1 MRWDSSFPLYVA
13 VRYLKS
19 TRRDAFIR
27 FLSAVTAAGLILGV
41 AALVLALAALS
52 GFQSTLKGEILART
66 PEIEVE
72 LPAEADDVA
81 GISLRL
87 QELRGIESVQ
97 PLIRGRGWLLAGGRV
112 RPVELVGYEG
122 RLPAF
127 FPESSDRAPGTYIS
141 SGLATVWGLE
151 AGDLIEVLSTR
162 PTLTPFGPQPRVRRL
177 TLAGSFA
184 SGRTEH
190 QERVALPLSEAAA
203 LLGLAERRLLLSTGD
218 LDLAL
223 ALAPEV
229 AARLPEGSVIRTWS
243 DLNKALLF
251 ALRLEKGLMFV
262 AVFLIVVVAAMSLVA
277 DLTLILASKRPE
289 VGMMGAMGADPP
301 SLQRIFLWLGPAG
314 RPRRH
319 RWRPSG
325 QRRRLVARPLSP
337 SRPAGAGLFSRLCPL
352 PRAASRRPVDPGRNL
367 CIDSLEHPLCG
378 PPGGDAGTGRG
389 PPPMSVAVEAQGLFK
404 AYRDGA
410 RLVEVLRGVDLR
422 VSPGEF
428 VAVVGPS
435 GSGKSTLLHLL
446 GALDRPDS
454 GSVEIGGE
462 SLAGLDRRELAAFRN
477 RTIGFVFQFQELLAD
492 FTALE
497 NVLLPARIAG
507 SGGRP
512 MQSRARNLL
521 AEVGLGSRLD
531 HLPSELS
538 GGERQRVALCRAL
551 VLEPPLLLA
560 DEPTGNL
567 DPDSGERVFGLMLD
581 LQRRHGT
588 TALVVTHNPDLAKRC
603 GRLLALENGIL
614 RPPSV

>member
-1 MRWDSSFPLYVA
+1 
-13 VRYLKS
+13 
-19 TRRDAFIR
+19 
-27 FLSAVTAAGLILGV
+27 
-41 AALVLALAALS
+41 
-52 GFQSTLKGEILART
+52 
-66 PEIEVE
+66 
-72 LPAEADDVA
+72 
-81 GISLRL
+81 
-87 QELRGIESVQ
+87 
-97 PLIRGRGWLLAGGRV
+97 
-112 RPVELVGYEG
+112 
-122 RLPAF
+122 
-127 FPESSDRAPGTYIS
+127 
-141 SGLATVWGLE
+141 
-151 AGDLIEVLSTR
+151 
-162 PTLTPFGPQPRVRRL
+162 
-177 TLAGSFA
+177 
-184 SGRTEH
+184 
-190 QERVALPLSEAAA
+190 
-203 LLGLAERRLLLSTGD
+203 
-218 LDLAL
+218 
-223 ALAPEV
+223 
-229 AARLPEGSVIRTWS
+229 
-243 DLNKALLF
+243 
-251 ALRLEKGLMFV
+251 
-262 AVFLIVVVAAMSLVA
+262 
-277 DLTLILASKRPE
+277 
-289 VGMMGAMGADPP
+289 
-301 SLQRIFLWLGPAG
+301 
-314 RPRRH
+314 
-319 RWRPSG
+319 
-325 QRRRLVARPLSP
+325 
-337 SRPAGAGLFSRLCPL
+337 
-352 PRAASRRPVDPGRNL
+352 
-367 CIDSLEHPLCG
+367 
-378 PPGGDAGTGRG
+378 
-389 PPPMSVAVEAQGLFK
+389 MSVAVEAQGLFK